1 MSNSAK
7 IELFFSFREKF
18 DFLGLITWFIVSN
31 KIAIEFC
38 FDDENINIDIMP
50 YVSNKMVDNSPQ
62 KK

>member
-50 YVSNKMVDNSPQ
+50 YVSNKMVENSPQ